1 MAGAFICRGTLLT
14 SHGAVMRADVQIV
27 HGTSVHPRA
36 RREDAGLCR
45 RGSLDAP
52 AAEAGAPILC
62 ISTGEGSQHSP
73 AGPQCPLGVTK
84 PQVKMGCPA
93 RAGSR
98 VGGSRKGRFQ
108 LLHQARIH
116 SPGLRSGWL
125 GRMRATDF
133 THFVKGNSIPIKT
146 RLISTE
152 KGGRVGVG
160 LGFSPIVGL
169 YWANVSAKSFQVR
182 FKGGKGKGMSCKI
195 WR

>member
-1 MAGAFICRGTLLT
+1 MGKDGPSSWGWQQDRGEQKGEI
-14 SHGAVMRADVQIV
+14 SAPAPSADTQ
-27 HGTSVHPRA
+27 PRA
-36 RREDAGLCR
+36 EERLA
-45 RGSLDAP
+45 
-52 AAEAGAPILC
+52 
-62 ISTGEGSQHSP
+62 
-73 AGPQCPLGVTK
+73 
-84 PQVKMGCPA
+84 
-93 RAGSR
+93 
-98 VGGSRKGRFQ
+98 
-108 LLHQARIH
+108 
-116 SPGLRSGWL
+116 

-146 RLISTE
+146 RLISME